1 MAENAVETRGFVDL
15 HCHLLPEVDDGAK
28 NLEESLAMAR
38 VLAAAGFTDVAPSPH
53 AWPEL
58 IDAGQCALVRMKLQ
72 ATLEKEGIALALHPN
87 AENKLDDFFFTRLAQ
102 GEPRPLGAG
111 KYVLVE
117 APFDAPLPSLIDLIF
132 RIKLKGLTPVMA
144 HPERCFEFQEN
155 PKRAA
160 EVVEHGALLQMEL
173 GAPLGRYGPKARKLA
188 ERFLGDGLYA
198 IAASDLHGPV
208 GAERWIP
215 EGIAFLDKR
224 KATNR
229 LLRDNPGR
237 LLRGEAAPDGV

>member
-1 MAENAVETRGFVDL
+1 MVESRGYVDL

-28 NLEESLAMAR
+28 SLAESLAMAR
-38 VLAAAGFTDVAPSPH
+38 ILAAAGFSDVAPSPH

-58 IDAGQCALVRMKLQ
+58 IDAGQAALVRLELQ
-72 ATLEKEGIALALHPN
+72 ASLERAGIALALHPN
-87 AENKLDDFFFTRLAQ
+87 AENKLDDFFFARLAA
-102 GEPRPLGAG
+102 GEPRPIGAG
-111 KYVLVE
+111 KFVLVE
-117 APFDAPLPSLIDLIF
+117 APFEAPLPSLLDLIF
-132 RIKLKGLTPVMA
+132 RIKLKGLTPVVA

-155 PKRAA
+155 PQRAS
-160 EVVEHGALLQMEL
+160 EVVAHGALLQLEL

-188 ERFLGDGLYA
+188 EQLLADGLYA

-215 EGIAFLDKR
+215 EAIAFLEKR
-224 KATNR
+224 KAADR

-237 LLRGEAAPDGV
+237 LLRGEAPPDGI